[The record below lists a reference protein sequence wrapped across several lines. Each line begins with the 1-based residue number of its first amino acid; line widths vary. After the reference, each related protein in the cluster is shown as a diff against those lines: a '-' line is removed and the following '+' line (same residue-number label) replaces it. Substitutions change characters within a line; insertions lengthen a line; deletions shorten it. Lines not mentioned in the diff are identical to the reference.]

1 MAWKGQ
7 KYLLNRNM
15 IIKFIL
21 AFLLI
26 VFSLSVHSNV
36 LELKTPAKQTILY
49 DHEVKKTLY
58 EKNSKNLMKPASMAK
73 IMTTYIV
80 FDRLQEGSLNLNDK
94 FVVSK
99 NAWKKGGSRTFL
111 KLNSEVSIE
120 NLLRGLIVQS
130 GNDAAI
136 VLAEGISGSEDDF
149 SRQMNQYAISL
160 GMKDTF
166 FTNSTGWPHD
176 DLKTTAHDL
185 LILTESLIN
194 NFPKLYNLF
203 IEKEFTFNGIKQP
216 NRNPL
221 LVGRYKVPGAD
232 GLKTGHTN
240 ESGYGLIGSVKRN
253 NRRIT
258 LIINGL
264 KSMAQRGK
272 ESKRLIE
279 LAFRETHL
287 LQLFENNVVL
297 TTANVWLGNKS
308 IVELKA
314 EKPFKT
320 LVNRSSLRMIKTTLV
335 WSDPIKAPIQL
346 GQKVGEINIEI
357 PGRELIKLNL
367 VSKNKIEDLG
377 PIDKLKSAL
386 NYLLFGG
393 DLH

>member
-1 MAWKGQ
+1 M
-7 KYLLNRNM
+7 LL
-15 IIKFIL
+15 KSIL
-21 AFLLI
+21 TLWFV
-26 VFSLSVHSNV
+26 VFSLNV
-36 LELKTPAKQTILY
+36 FGDFLNLTTPAKQIILY
-49 DHEVKKTLY
+49 DHEVKKTLF
-58 EKNSKNLMKPASMAK
+58 EKNSKDLMKPASMAK

-80 FDRLQEGSLNLNDK
+80 FDRLQEGSLKLNDK

-136 VLAEGISGSEDDF
+136 VLAEGISGNENDF
-149 SRQMNQYAISL
+149 ARQMNQYAISL

-176 DLKTTAHDL
+176 DLKTTAYDL
-185 LILTESLIN
+185 LILTEAIIN

-203 IEKEFTFNGIKQP
+203 IEKEFTFNGISQP
-216 NRNPL
+216 NRNPF

-287 LQLFENNVVL
+287 LQLFENNDVL

-335 WSDPIKAPIQL
+335 WSDPIKAPILL

-357 PGRELIKLNL
+357 PGRDLIKLNL
-367 VSKNKIEDLG
+367 VSKNKIDDLG